1 MPRPLKDPPV
11 GEEDAE
17 LSVSGALHDVSNALT
32 VLLGWVAEART
43 EGAPQETIEYALDV
57 IDRRARMARDLAR
70 RAIGAAP
77 PDAGEAEVDAVV
89 DDLLASLR
97 VEAAHGTIKLAR
109 LRMAAFVKVRG
120 ASDVSHV
127 LTNLLLNALAHAP
140 SHSTVW
146 VDLQASDTTVVIEVV
161 DEGPGVAPARAV
173 AVFEGDS
180 TRKGG
185 AGVGLRHARAV
196 ARAVGGDLELV
207 PSLTPRT
214 AGAPASG
221 TGVMGASGALLPSAA
236 RGARFRLTWPR
247 SDARIPPP
255 PPSLAR
261 VRPLEGKRVLLVEDD
276 TDVIDLL
283 ETALGARGADVTV
296 ARTSA
301 ELARVLAP
309 GSSPPHDA
317 ALFDLSPIVDDVA
330 GALASLAAHSP
341 DATIVLITGSVGGLP
356 EAISPEHVRW
366 VRKPFE
372 VGEVVAALAVKPSR
386 DDDA

>member
-1 MPRPLKDPPV
+1 MTGPAKDPPP
-11 GEEDAE
+11 DDDDPARE

-32 VLLGWVAEART
+32 VLLGWVAEARA
-43 EGAPQETIEYALDV
+43 EGAPQETIVYALDV

-77 PDAGEAEVDAVV
+77 PDAGEAEVDDVV

-97 VEAAHGTIKLAR
+97 VEAEHGTVKLAR
-109 LRMAAFVKVRG
+109 LRTVPFAKIRG
-120 ASDVSHV
+120 GSDVSHV

-146 VDLQASDTTVVIEVV
+146 VDIVATETTVVLEVV
-161 DEGPGVAPARAV
+161 DEGPGVAPARAL
-173 AVFEGDS
+173 AVFHGDS
-180 TRKGG
+180 TRRGG

-207 PSLTPRT
+207 PSLP
-214 AGAPASG
+214 APGLPASP
-221 TGVMGASGALLPSAA
+221 SGPAA
-236 RGARFRLTWPR
+236 TRGARFRLTWPR
-247 SDARIPPP
+247 SDARVPPP
-255 PPSLAR
+255 PPSIAR

-276 TDVIDLL
+276 GDVIDLL

-296 ARTSA
+296 ARTGA
-301 ELARVLAP
+301 ELARVLTP

-317 ALFDLSPIVDDVA
+317 ALVDLSPIVDDVA
-330 GALASLAAHSP
+330 GALASLAMHSP

-356 EAISPEHVRW
+356 DAISPESVRW

-372 VGEVVAALAVKPSR
+372 VAEVVAALVVKNLR
-386 DDDA
+386 DVEA